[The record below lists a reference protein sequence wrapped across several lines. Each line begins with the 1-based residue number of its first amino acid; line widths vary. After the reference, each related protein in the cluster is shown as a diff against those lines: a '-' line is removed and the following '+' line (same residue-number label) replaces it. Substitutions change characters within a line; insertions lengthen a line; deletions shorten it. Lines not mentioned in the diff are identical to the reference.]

1 MARPKKTAT
10 LDEEITRQEEV
21 VTRSKAKYDA
31 DVKKLKDLYAKRDER
46 KKKALLHSAQAG
58 GHGGP
63 VSAATRPRLNG
74 HLISGQIWVQLPQC
88 SAS

>member
-46 KKKALLHSAQAG
+46 KKKALLDA
-58 GHGGP
+58 
-63 VSAATRPRLNG
+63 VEK
-74 HLISGQIWVQLPQC
+74 SGRSYEEIMALLT
-88 SAS
+88 AEE